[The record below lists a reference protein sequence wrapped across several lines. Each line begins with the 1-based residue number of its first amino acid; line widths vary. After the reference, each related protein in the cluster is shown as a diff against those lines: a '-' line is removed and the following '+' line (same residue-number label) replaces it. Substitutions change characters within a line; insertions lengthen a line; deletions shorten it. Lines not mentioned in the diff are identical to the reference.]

1 MGPPGQLNLDVNISN
16 NKLRLSWIAPT
27 SYDVSP
33 PPAIFYYVLSNNVS
47 NVTIHIRSSCALS
60 MPCNT
65 SLDLS
70 DPLLLMSHNTSI
82 LVYNGTIEFTYY
94 AVNGAG
100 NGNPTTYILNMVKA
114 VSGQLLQCLFPMQN
128 LI

>member
-1 MGPPGQLNLDVNISN
+1 M
-16 NKLRLSWIAPT
+16 KLSWNAPP
-27 SYDVSP
+27 SYGYDLS
-33 PPAIFYYVLSNNVS
+33 PAISHYVLTNNVS
-47 NVTIHIRSSCALS
+47 IVPKTINSSCAPS

-82 LVYNGTIEFTYY
+82 LEHNDTIEFTYY

-100 NGNPTTYILNMVKA
+100 NGNPTTYILNMV
-114 VSGQLLQCLFPMQN
+114 SGQLL
-128 LI
+128 